1 MNNSNLDRQQSHK
14 QQGFTLVELLVGL
27 FLSLFIAGVAITYFV
42 SSSRTFKAHTSE
54 SVVQENA
61 RFALEVITQN
71 LRLAGRDPGNNFLT
85 EMNVIYSGTICPS
98 TEASQGDGSAGS
110 TACTK
115 DGADD
120 AVDNNSDRIAVDYV
134 IDATDEVAAITAT
147 GCNNH
152 EVTIPAGSQLT
163 LASVMWT
170 ADLDGDQIRSL
181 YCQTYNLDTNLAEG
195 AAVPL
200 VDGVDRLQVQY
211 GADVDGDGVVDRYQS
226 FTNLGAANSQRVR
239 TVRVALLLNAGLG
252 IAQDQS
258 TEERESRTF
267 TLLDAPA
274 ESINDSLFRQIY
286 TTTVLIPNSFQ

>member
-1 MNNSNLDRQQSHK
+1 MTINQITATPPK
-14 QQGFTLVELLVGL
+14 QGGYTLVELLVGL
-27 FLSLFIAGVAITYFV
+27 FLSLFIAGVALTYFV

-61 RFALEVITQN
+61 RFALEVLTQN
-71 LRLAGRDPGNNFLT
+71 FRLAGRDPSNSFLN
-85 EMNVIYSGTICPS
+85 EMDIIYSGTLCPS
-98 TEASQGDGSAGS
+98 TEASQGDGTAGS

-115 DGADD
+115 DGANNTT
-120 AVDNNSDRIAVDYV
+120 DNNSDRVAIDYV
-134 IDATDEVAAITAT
+134 VDATDEVAAITAT

-163 LASVMWT
+163 LASVLWT

-200 VDGVDRLQVQY
+200 VDGVERLQVQY
-211 GADVDGDGVVDRYQS
+211 GADLDGDGVVDRYQS
-226 FTNLGAANSQRVR
+226 FTNLGAANSQSVR
-239 TVRVALLLNAGLG
+239 AVRLGLLLTAGLG
-252 IAQDQS
+252 VDEDQS
-258 TEERESRTF
+258 TETRESRTF

-274 ESINDSLFRQIY
+274 ESIEDTLFRQIY
-286 TTTVLIPNSFQ
+286 TTTVLIPNSL